1 MLDHQHTS
9 FLGPWNHDVPAPIK
23 KNITR
28 NRYFHSIATLN
39 YKMPPMVTP
48 ISDDNS
54 TVSIIFGLVMISQAH
69 SMTWLANFRSNFHS
83 SWLRKEDNSEWCVIF
98 GSLLSTANSNDFTTK
113 PNLYT
118 GNGILK
124 IQTLWLLFTNIL
136 SWTWRFPINL
146 AFWSQD
152 CSHQKRP
159 IRWYACFIQ
168 LIGDYAIHTNSPH
181 SELYDVS
188 HNWCNGEGML

>member
-1 MLDHQHTS
+1 M
-9 FLGPWNHDVPAPIK
+9 
-23 KNITR
+23 
-28 NRYFHSIATLN
+28 
-39 YKMPPMVTP
+39 TP

-69 SMTWLANFRSNFHS
+69 SMTWLANFRSIFIHLGFVKRTILNCAWF
-83 SWLRKEDNSEWCVIF
+83 SEFFNHLYLWQTQIILMQKRDLWTFNKRETWTWC
-98 GSLLSTANSNDFTTK
+98 
-113 PNLYT
+113 
-118 GNGILK
+118 
-124 IQTLWLLFTNIL
+124 LLFTSIS
-136 SWTWRFPINL
+136 SWTWHSLINL